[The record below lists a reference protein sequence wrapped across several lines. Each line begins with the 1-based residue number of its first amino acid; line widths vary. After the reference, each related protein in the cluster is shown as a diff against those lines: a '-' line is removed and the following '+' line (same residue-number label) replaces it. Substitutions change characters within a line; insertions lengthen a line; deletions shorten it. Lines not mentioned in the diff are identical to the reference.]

1 MKRLLSIA
9 EATAHEIT
17 PGDYGKKRKF
27 CNVKKAGHRARALQ
41 PLGSPS
47 SWLRL
52 RSEGGAAGPNGP
64 EQQAVEPVRDEVRTS
79 SSAILLREID
89 RRAPGVKSIVQL
101 NQPARACRQ
110 QFTD

>member
-1 MKRLLSIA
+1 MQSVKKRIHLQFDAAMSFIAVILLSSDTLA
-9 EATAHEIT
+9 VDHKCLFLR
-17 PGDYGKKRKF
+17 G
-27 CNVKKAGHRARALQ
+27 RAVL
-41 PLGSPS
+41 PS

-52 RSEGGAAGPNGP
+52 RSEGGAGPNGP

-79 SSAILLREID
+79 SSAIFLREID
-89 RRAPGVKSIVQL
+89 RRASGVKSIVQP